1 MEQSTPENHPQ
12 MSPKTA
18 APMELDQGQDL
29 NRSGSWKKFKK
40 QVKQT
45 VQGWVGGGSAE
56 SSMPNPGL
64 PSAVFPSKEV
74 KKASIDVNSVLNESN
89 CYNYAPLNPEDLFP
103 KESDPMADVP
113 MIVVTQ
119 DTHAPVRPARR
130 GSSKKTSQVITKP
143 PTSTPPIEMV
153 SPREPSVRTNEVG
166 WAHTPPRHSSSPM
179 RGPSSPPTTTFSS
192 SPLEPVI
199 KENSVVPNDQVKC
212 DIAVMKIKQA
222 IFAAKAGP
230 GNSKDDSELLSPK
243 SSALAER
250 RLSDSAAIGP
260 RSTTQTVAKGRP
272 SEPSTTQSPS
282 TSNNNGLLDP
292 SIPHPS
298 LLVRRKSTCE
308 TTGQPKVSK
317 PVSRSS
323 SMNRAA
329 SIKKQKAKPMIWDHF
344 DSLPNT
350 TQTGRCRACKM
361 NVSCKFNT
369 GNFVRHLQLAHQ
381 DVYRQYQNKME
392 ANWTRSMLE
401 RNLK

>member
-1 MEQSTPENHPQ
+1 

-18 APMELDQGQDL
+18 SPMDLSEGQDL

-45 VQGWVGGGSAE
+45 VQGWVGGGSGE

-103 KESDPMADVP
+103 KESDALADVP

-119 DTHAPVRPARR
+119 DAHAPVRPARR
-130 GSSKKTSQVITKP
+130 GSSMKSSPVITKP
-143 PTSTPPIEMV
+143 PTSTPPIDMV
-153 SPREPSVRTNEVG
+153 SPKEPSVRTNEVG
-166 WAHTPPRHSSSPM
+166 WAHTPPRHSSPK
-179 RGPSSPPTTTFSS
+179 GPSSPPTTTFSAPS
-192 SPLEPVI
+192 LAPVI
-199 KENSVVPNDQVKC
+199 NENSTVPNDQAKC

-250 RLSDSAAIGP
+250 RLSDSAATVP
-260 RSTTQTVAKGRP
+260 RSTTHTLAKARP
-272 SEPSTTQSPS
+272 SEPTTTQAPRDANANS
-282 TSNNNGLLDP
+282 GLLDP

-298 LLVRRKSTCE
+298 LLVRRKSTSE

-329 SIKKQKAKPMIWDHF
+329 SIKKQKAKPMIWEHF

-350 TQTGRCRACKM
+350 TQMGRCRACKM

-369 GNFVRHLQLAHQ
+369 GNFIRHLQLAHQ